1 MVDLRQPSTTL
12 RGEQRDPAISNDAT
26 NPGWH
31 SAGSGNGFEPVV
43 VGVPSADPVSVLVER
58 TLTEQDIPWLF
69 YICRKQYSNKFD
81 AIATE
86 IWFRNTV
93 LKSPLLYCPQRT
105 DNAFCISMMT
115 TTPWMPS
122 EFETTVVFIC
132 ADDTPGHVWETMRLL
147 RASVAW
153 AKSRRCVAWRCAS
166 ETDSDLT
173 AFARRVGATEIS
185 PRFTLSL

>member
-12 RGEQRDPAISNDAT
+12 HREQRDPAVPDPAAGNGRDA
-26 NPGWH
+26 
-31 SAGSGNGFEPVV
+31 AGSGSSFQPVV
-43 VGVPSADPVSVLVER
+43 VGVPSTDPVSVLVER

-69 YICRKQYSNKFD
+69 YLCRKQYASKFD

-86 IWFRNTV
+86 VWFRNTV
-93 LKSPLLYCPQRT
+93 LRSPLLYCPQRT

-115 TTPWMPS
+115 TTPWVPF
-122 EFETTVVFIC
+122 EFEASVVFIC
-132 ADDTPGHVWETMRLL
+132 ADDTPGHTWEVLRLL

-153 AKSRRCVAWRCAS
+153 AKLRRCAAWRCAS

-185 PRFTLSL
+185 PRFTLRL